1 MTRDYDAEL
10 GMIKAVWD
18 FVQDKAEWL
27 VATAPIIITYQ
38 GVLGG
43 YIGSIDGTA
52 GEASIT
58 SKGSTIAKEQAR
70 EIAVGIATIVAK
82 ILFNYASD
90 NVRPN
95 PDFPAYTE
103 NPINVN
109 MVKLKEDMKEIKESF
124 LNSKKDEEL
133 LSYLYSIS
141 NKADEISRLP
151 APPGY
156 PSILVAYGFKLDV
169 SVPGNVL
176 YEPGTL
182 TQLYNATDTYYRL
195 TTAPRTDIVKRKSKN
210 ARLKWLFERCRTVL
224 KQLDNSF
231 ELLKDRDPESYNGY
245 KNVRKIVGPMT
256 MHTKISGV
264 VSKIT
269 NVELLTTEVVQDAK
283 ITILTQPYTRV
294 RKRKKTLVTKEPLI
308 VFTDTEGKY
317 AAPTPDFKTTYTV
330 ICRLPG
336 YAEQQTTNVFVKLG
350 KATNKNFVLEPV
362 QNQTE

>member
-1 MTRDYDAEL
+1 MNRKYDAEL
-10 GMIKAVWD
+10 GMFKAVWD
-18 FVQDKAEWL
+18 FVQDRAEWL
-27 VATAPIIITYQ
+27 AAYVPMIITYQ
-38 GVLGG
+38 GILNG
-43 YIGSIDGTA
+43 YIGSINNAA
-52 GEASIT
+52 GEASKT
-58 SKGSTIAKEQAR
+58 SKGSTLAKEQAR
-70 EIAVGIATIVAK
+70 EICVSIATIVVK
-82 ILFNYASD
+82 ILYNYATD
-90 NVRPN
+90 YIRPN
-95 PDFPAYTE
+95 HDFPASTE
-103 NPINVN
+103 NPNN
-109 MVKLKEDMKEIKESF
+109 SEMLKLREDMKELTESF
-124 LNSKKDEEL
+124 LDSRKDEEL
-133 LSYLYSIS
+133 LSYLYSIG
-141 NKADEISRLP
+141 NKADEISRTPVP
-151 APPGY
+151 AGY
-156 PSILVAYGFKLDV
+156 PNILTAYGFKLDIAT
-169 SVPGNVL
+169 PGDVT

-182 TQLYNATDTYYRL
+182 TQLYNATDTYYWL
-195 TTAPRTDIVKRKSKN
+195 TSTPRIDIVKRKNKN

-350 KATNKNFVLEPV
+350 KATNKNFLMEPV
-362 QNQTE
+362 QQ